1 MHEGLKTA
9 GMKKVIFHFFEAM
22 LPCVFQERLHA
33 FPVGYF
39 MAFTRI

>member
-1 MHEGLKTA
+1 MHAGFKTA
-9 GMKKVIFHFFEAM
+9 GMKKVIFQFFEAM